1 MRKLNEG
8 RKKSGH
14 AGLLDLRTGFP
25 LSIES
30 EEVRTQ
36 KLPKRRR
43 ARDHGTNLFPLPS
56 KCFG

>member
-36 KLPKRRR
+36 TLLKRRR
-43 ARDHGTNLFPLPS
+43 ARDSVSNSFPLPS

>member
-8 RKKSGH
+8 KKKSGH

-36 KLPKRRR
+36 TLLKRRR
-43 ARDHGTNLFPLPS
+43 ARGANSKSSPLPS

>member
-1 MRKLNEG
+1 MVLNQILPVG
-8 RKKSGH
+8 SPVHRTSGPV
-14 AGLLDLRTGFP
+14 DRIP

-36 KLPKRRR
+36 TLLKRRR
-43 ARDHGTNLFPLPS
+43 ARDSVSNSFPLPS